1 MSEMPFL
8 FCKGKAVSY
17 SELLCYVGNAKT
29 CKCVLSA
36 KDVKQFFFELV
47 CALAYGK
54 DICLVDFDA
63 TQSELFA
70 LGIEDAEK
78 AQAICET
85 KKIDSPLA
93 LLECVKNSTS
103 KITLFT
109 SGTTGLPK
117 KVIHTVKTLSRAV
130 RISEKYA
137 KHVWGFAYNPTH
149 IAGLQVFL
157 QAIFNLNEIVFLFG
171 EMPDKIFSLIDSK
184 KITHISATPTFY
196 RMLLGKDS
204 VFKSVLRITC
214 GGEKSDNILYAKL
227 AKLFPCAKINNIYA
241 ATEFGTLLV
250 CSGEYFSIPNSLSD
264 KIKVQNNS
272 LFVHK
277 SLMGI
282 SDSLPDFG
290 EWYKTGDLVEFV
302 DTEKTKF
309 RFIARQCNLVN
320 TGGYKVN
327 IEEVEDVLRQMPQV
341 ADAAV
346 YGQKN
351 SVIGNILCADIKPAK
366 NAELEI
372 PQIRQFLAA
381 RLQPFKIPRKITFVE
396 SLKQTATGK
405 LKR

>member
-1 MSEMPFL
+1 MSELPFL
-8 FCKGKAVSY
+8 FCNGKAVSY
-17 SELLCYVGNAKT
+17 SELLCFVCNAKN

-36 KDVKQFFFELV
+36 KDTKQFFFELV
-47 CALAYGK
+47 CTLAYGN
-54 DICLVDFDA
+54 DICLVDSDT

-70 LGIEDAEK
+70 LGIKNAEK
-78 AQAICET
+78 TQAICEA
-85 KKIDSPLA
+85 KKINSLSD
-93 LLECVKNSTS
+93 LLECVKNSPS

-130 RISEKYA
+130 RVSEKYKA
-137 KHVWGFAYNPTH
+137 HIWGFAYNPTH

-157 QAIFNLNEIVFLFG
+157 QAFFNLNEIVFLFG
-171 EMPDKIFSLIDSK
+171 ETPERIFSLVDSK

-204 VFKSVLRITC
+204 AFKSVLRITC
-214 GGEKSDNILYAKL
+214 GGEKSDNVLYAKL
-227 AKLFPCAKINNIYA
+227 AKQFPCAKINNIYA

-250 CSGEYFSIPNSLSD
+250 CSGEYFSVPNSLAD
-264 KIKVQNNS
+264 KIKVQNNN
-272 LFVHK
+272 LYVHK
-277 SLMGI
+277 SLMGV
-282 SDSLPDFG
+282 SDLLPDFG

-302 DTEKTKF
+302 DPEKTKF

-327 IEEVEDVLRQMPQV
+327 IEEVEDALRQMPQV
-341 ADAAV
+341 ADVAV

-351 SVIGNILCADIKPAK
+351 SVIGNILCADIKLAK

-372 PQIRQFLAA
+372 PQIRNFLTEK
-381 RLQPFKIPRKITFVE
+381 LQPFKIPRKITFVE

>member
-1 MSEMPFL
+1 MSEKGFL
-8 FCKGKAVSY
+8 FCDDKAVSY
-17 SELLCYVGNAKT
+17 PELLCYVRNAKT
-29 CKCVLSA
+29 CKCALSA

-54 DICLVDFDA
+54 DICLVDSDT

-85 KKIDSPLA
+85 KKIDSLLA
-93 LLECVKNSTS
+93 LLECVKNSPS

-117 KVIHTVKTLSRAV
+117 KVVHTVKTLSRAV
-130 RISEKYA
+130 RVSEKYA
-137 KHVWGFAYNPTH
+137 RHVWGFAYNPTH
-149 IAGLQVFL
+149 MAGLQVFL
-157 QAIFNLNEIVFLFG
+157 QAFFNLNEIVFLFG
-171 EMPDKIFSLIDSK
+171 ETPEKIFSLIDSK

-196 RMLLGKDS
+196 RMLSGKDS
-204 VFKSVLRITC
+204 AFKSVLRATC

-227 AKLFPCAKINNIYA
+227 AKLFPRAKINNIYA

-250 CSGEYFSIPNSLSD
+250 CGGEYFSVPNSLAG
-264 KIKVQNNS
+264 KIKVKNNS

-282 SDSLPDFG
+282 SDSLPDVG
-290 EWYKTGDLVEFV
+290 DWYNTGDLVEFV
-302 DTEKTKF
+302 DAEKMKF
-309 RFIARQCNLVN
+309 RFVAPQCSLVN

-327 IEEVEDVLRQMPQV
+327 TEEVEDALRQMPQV
-341 ADAAV
+341 ADAV
-346 YGQKN
+346 VCGQKN
-351 SVIGNILCADIKPAK
+351 SVIGNILCANIKLAK
-366 NAELEI
+366 GASLEI
-372 PQIRQFLAA
+372 PQIREFLAA